1 MQHNRFRICPMQRYL
16 CFRIIL
22 LQVQIHQANNV
33 RHLFSPL
40 LRSRA
45 STRNSRSGLFFFYGL
60 VLAFIAGIYFV
71 NTSRAVPGAD
81 TRSGFLLLPES
92 GRSRLSPASFPGF
105 VCGQCPEPIRAPD
118 YSSYLRRSA
127 YRLRRPKHRSA
138 APDRSV
144 KISHGRLRAVSPV
157 GGVTPGSSD
166 SPGVS
171 SR

>member
-22 LQVQIHQANNV
+22 LQVQIRQANNV
-33 RHLFSPL
+33 WHLFSPL
-40 LRSRA
+40 LQSRA
-45 STRNSRSGLFFFYGL
+45 SRASRVRGFSFYM
-60 VLAFIAGIYFV
+60 A
-71 NTSRAVPGAD
+71 RC
-81 TRSGFLLLPES
+81 
-92 GRSRLSPASFPGF
+92 SRLWRVSILSTLS
-105 VCGQCPEPIRAPD
+105 GQCPEPIRAPA

-138 APDRSV
+138 APDRSI
-144 KISHGRLRAVSPV
+144 KSSHGRIRAVSPV